1 MRRQRTVKSIAGDP
15 LVDADAR
22 RRMQS
27 VGRIQKASVH
37 TMHETLRV
45 NSTRAPLRGERLATR
60 MGINQMPIDFEP
72 RNLFPD
78 LPPPVRAIH
87 AGTLENARVFLS
99 RHPQTGTYVDRSLD
113 LSENSW
119 SDVPLQRDIFTPL
132 ESTVLNSAAYK
143 SKGCKLF
150 V

>member
-1 MRRQRTVKSIAGDP
+1 M
-15 LVDADAR
+15 
-22 RRMQS
+22 
-27 VGRIQKASVH
+27 H

-99 RHPQTGTYVDRSLD
+99 RHPQTGTYVDRWICPRTLGRTFLCNAIFSL
-113 LSENSW
+113 LSS
-119 SDVPLQRDIFTPL
+119 PQ
-132 ESTVLNSAAYK
+132 Y
-143 SKGCKLF
+143 
-150 V
+150 